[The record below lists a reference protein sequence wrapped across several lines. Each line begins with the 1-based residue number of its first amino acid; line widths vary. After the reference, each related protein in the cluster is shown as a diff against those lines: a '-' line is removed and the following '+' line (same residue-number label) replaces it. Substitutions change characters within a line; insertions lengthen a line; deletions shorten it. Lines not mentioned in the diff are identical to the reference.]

1 MRYQSKPEHW
11 ENSEF
16 IRRGVKAQKT
26 KIDREEELD
35 HLRNFLIQHGVEP
48 FWANSALG
56 WVRQA
61 MAGNTH
67 WATNLHHPKVTV
79 DPAFK
84 CVKKILTVQCTLHSV
99 SDMVAGIIRYEH
111 KNGHRVTVKAI

>member
-1 MRYQSKPEHW
+1 MRYQSKTEHW

-16 IRRGVKAQKT
+16 IRRGEKEQKI
-26 KIDREEELD
+26 KMDREEELAN
-35 HLRNFLIQHGVEP
+35 LQNFLLQKGVEP
-48 FWANSALG
+48 FWANSAIA
-56 WVRQA
+56 WVRRA

-79 DPAFK
+79 DSAFK
-84 CVKKILTVQCTLHSV
+84 CVKTLTVKCTLHSV
-99 SDMVAGIIRYEH
+99 SDTVAGIIRYEH